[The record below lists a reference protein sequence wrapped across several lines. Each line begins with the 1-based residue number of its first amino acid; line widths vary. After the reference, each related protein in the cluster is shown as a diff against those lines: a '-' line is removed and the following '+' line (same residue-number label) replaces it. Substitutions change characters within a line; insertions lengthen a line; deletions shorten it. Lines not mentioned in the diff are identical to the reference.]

1 MHSDFF
7 THLFREDK
15 RIHEFQAVYDQHE
28 LAVIVHCADPA
39 LPRAHPSVLHF
50 DSVRFAINQPFV
62 ATKNARHRFVMR
74 AKMSLRKWGKPRLPR
89 SRTIGGNGR
98 AASDLSNYN
107 CNFYTQW
114 KIMPL
119 IYLVAGARP
128 NFMKIAPIVR
138 ALQQQSALT
147 FQIIHTGQ
155 HYDRDMNEVF
165 FEELGIP
172 QPDVF
177 MGAGGGS
184 HAQQTARIMVAFEEL
199 CLANRPAAVLVVG
212 DVNSTLACSISAK
225 KLNIPVAHV
234 EAGLR
239 SGDLTMPEEINRLVT
254 DSISDWFFVT
264 EPSAVEHLRR
274 EGKAEKAIHYVGHVM
289 VDNVLY
295 QADKLAT
302 STAQFDTSVWKSQCR
317 EGGGKYGVVTLHRP
331 SNVDDAES
339 MRKVAGA
346 LVAIAAEL
354 PLIFPVHPRTRANLD
369 SFGIDLGPNITLV
382 GPQAY
387 MAFLNLWKDAAVVL
401 TDSGG
406 LQEETT
412 ALGVPCI
419 TIRENTERPVTVEE
433 GSNVLAG
440 TDPAKIVAAARQI
453 LRGDGKLGRRPHL
466 WDGKAAER
474 IVAILSEEL
483 NGEGA

>member
-1 MHSDFF
+1 MK
-7 THLFREDK
+7 T
-15 RIHEFQAVYDQHE
+15 
-28 LAVIVHCADPA
+28 
-39 LPRAHPSVLHF
+39 
-50 DSVRFAINQPFV
+50 
-62 ATKNARHRFVMR
+62 
-74 AKMSLRKWGKPRLPR
+74 
-89 SRTIGGNGR
+89 
-98 AASDLSNYN
+98 
-107 CNFYTQW
+107 
-114 KIMPL
+114 

-138 ALQQQSALT
+138 ALQAHGGLG
-147 FQIIHTGQ
+147 FKIIHTGQ
-155 HYDRDMNEVF
+155 HYDREMNDVF

-184 HAQQTARIMVAFEEL
+184 HAQQTAKIMTGFEEL
-199 CLANRPAAVLVVG
+199 CQASRPDAVLVVG
-212 DVNSTLACSISAK
+212 DVNSTLACSIVAK

-239 SGDLTMPEEINRLVT
+239 SGDISMPEEINRLVT

-264 EPSAVEHLRR
+264 EPAALAHLKHEGKPDSAV
-274 EGKAEKAIHYVGHVM
+274 HYVGHVM

-295 QADKLAT
+295 QANKLADT
-302 STAQFDTSVWKSQCR
+302 DTDTSAFETSAFKAANSAPGQR
-317 EGGGKYGVVTLHRP
+317 YGVVTLHRP
-331 SNVDDAES
+331 SNVDDPKMMAQIG
-339 MRKVAGA
+339 GA
-346 LVAIAAEL
+346 LKEIAQDL
-354 PLIFPVHPRTRANLD
+354 PLIFPVHPRTRGNLEK
-369 SFGIDLGPNITLV
+369 FGIDLGPRITLV

-419 TIRENTERPVTVEE
+419 TIRENTERPVTVDE

-440 TDPAKIVAAARQI
+440 TDPVRIVAEVRRV
-453 LRGDGKLGRRPHL
+453 LRGEGKLGRRPHL
-466 WDGKAAER
+466 WDGAAAER
-474 IVAILSEEL
+474 IVAVLAKEL
-483 NGEGA
+483 A

>member
-1 MHSDFF
+1 M
-7 THLFREDK
+7 
-15 RIHEFQAVYDQHE
+15 
-28 LAVIVHCADPA
+28 
-39 LPRAHPSVLHF
+39 
-50 DSVRFAINQPFV
+50 
-62 ATKNARHRFVMR
+62 
-74 AKMSLRKWGKPRLPR
+74 
-89 SRTIGGNGR
+89 
-98 AASDLSNYN
+98 
-107 CNFYTQW
+107 
-114 KIMPL
+114 L

-138 ALQQQSALT
+138 ALQAQQALS
-147 FQIIHTGQ
+147 FKIIHTGQ

-172 QPDVF
+172 QPDLF
-177 MGAGGGS
+177 MAAGGGS
-184 HAQQTARIMVAFEEL
+184 HAQQTAKIMIGFEEL
-199 CLANRPAAVLVVG
+199 CIGERPAAVLVVG
-212 DVNSTLACSISAK
+212 DVNSTLACSIVAK
-225 KLNIPVAHV
+225 KLGIPVAHV

-239 SGDLTMPEEINRLVT
+239 SGDMAMPEEINRLVT

-264 EPSAVEHLRR
+264 EPSAVEHLKR
-274 EGKAEKAIHYVGHVM
+274 EGKRDAAIHYVGHVM

-295 QADKLAT
+295 QADKLTRA
-302 STAQFDTSVWKSQCR
+302 DTSGFETGAFKAAQR
-317 EGGGKYGVVTLHRP
+317 GRYGVVTLHRP
-331 SNVDDAES
+331 SNVDDPANFA
-339 MRKVAGA
+339 KVAGA
-346 LVAIAAEL
+346 LKEIASEL

-369 SFGIDLGPNITLV
+369 KFGIDLGPNITLA

-412 ALGVPCI
+412 ALGVPCV

-440 TDPAKIVAAARQI
+440 TDPVKIVAETRKV
-453 LRGDGKLGRRPHL
+453 LRGEGKQGKRPYL

-474 IVAILSEEL
+474 IVAILAREL
-483 NGEGA
+483 KE